1 MKKLVAEHQKKWA
14 MCIAKAWADEDYK
27 QRLLSDAPSV
37 LREEGLDVPEGMEI
51 KVLENTKSLF
61 HMVLPAAPESEDGAI
76 ENVEERLAAMSL
88 FVPLPARSGASHR
101 RHFYRWLDRQIRRVN
116 IHQDPSPSAYAL
128 T

>member
-37 LREEGLDVPEGMEI
+37 LREDGLDVPEGMEI

-76 ENVEERLAAMSL
+76 ENVEERLAAMSCL
-88 FVPLPARSGASHR
+88 CLCLLGPVQVIGDIFTGGLIGK
-101 RHFYRWLDRQIRRVN
+101 
-116 IHQDPSPSAYAL
+116 
-128 T
+128 